1 MILMAKELTCGFM
14 TLQFTVENLIQC
26 LFFIL
31 FLDWSREFRKT
42 LPREE
47 LTEEE
52 KLEIRQKQDPP
63 VKPDYSITKV
73 IRHLKM
79 NDGQSD
85 LDARPIKRER
95 GRDSLSDSEVLLVE
109 RNVDDDLKDHVD
121 PDPDD
126 LDFQEARLSQG
137 ELTKDEKKRWK
148 RRYKGEAVYMVRQPI
163 R

>member
-1 MILMAKELTCGFM
+1 MKNSFSVY
-14 TLQFTVENLIQC
+14 F
-26 LFFIL
+26 LFY

-63 VKPDYSITKV
+63 VKPDYSITKA
-73 IRHLKM
+73 IRHFK
-79 NDGQSD
+79 SD